1 MKDDATPLTPPAT
14 PTTTKAL
21 VESPAPSG
29 SQGEGVVGPMAGGLV
44 LAVLAV
50 VAFVLTRRRART
62 TRRMQLVESLSLGP
76 RRSMCL
82 VRVDGRVLVMGVS
95 EAGVQ
100 LLTVHD
106 APEPIEPLD
115 DGAPPTVS
123 QFERL
128 LGQSVE
134 EQDLRARLAGLN
146 RVGP

>member
-14 PTTTKAL
+14 PPTTKAL
-21 VESPAPSG
+21 VELAPRDQGDGAMGPAL
-29 SQGEGVVGPMAGGLV
+29 GGLV

-62 TRRMQLVESLSLGP
+62 PRRMQLVESLPLGP

-82 VRVDGRVLVMGVS
+82 VCVDGRVLVMGVS

-106 APEPIEPLD
+106 APAPIEPLD
-115 DGAPPTVS
+115 DTTPPTVS

-134 EQDLRARLAGLN
+134 EQDLRARLSGLN